1 MVIFI
6 KLIICFLLSNIHI
19 GKIYIQILIGLG
31 GMFGENLTYYA
42 KDKNQD
48 LLKIAAES

>member
-1 MVIFI
+1 M
-6 KLIICFLLSNIHI
+6 SNIHI
-19 GKIYIQILIGLG
+19 RKMCVQILIGLG
-31 GMFGENLTYYA
+31 VMFGENLTYYA